1 MTGTSVFER
10 YFYHGSPC
18 SIDTFS
24 FKFTGQA
31 NAQNGSGFYFI
42 TSLKEARVYCENRES
57 SKFSFDEIKPTI
69 HKVKLKIGNP
79 LQAST
84 VQPLTVEEVKA
95 LMHKAPDLLAQLADY
110 GDVDLD
116 GLDAVMSYAAEMI
129 AGNDEDPL
137 IHSLNMIAT
146 DFFGQH
152 TEAFNHA
159 VKDLL
164 GYDGLIARAE
174 DNDWFAVAWFPEQIQ
189 IVERIPFRERS
200 LHQEEGMAP

>member
-1 MTGTSVFER
+1 MTANSVFER
-10 YFYHGSPC
+10 YFYHGRPC
-18 SIDTFS
+18 SIDKFS
-24 FKFTGQA
+24 FKFTGKA

-42 TSLKEARVYCENRES
+42 TSMKEARVYCENRES
-57 SKFSFDEIKPTI
+57 SKFSFDEIQPTI
-69 HKVKLKIGNP
+69 HKVKLSMENP
-79 LQAST
+79 LLASAI
-84 VQPLTVEEVKA
+84 QPLTVDQVKL
-95 LMHKAPDLLAQLADY
+95 LMHKAPDLLLHLADY

-129 AGNDEDPL
+129 AENDDDPL

-152 TEAFNHA
+152 TEAFNNG
-159 VKDLL
+159 VKELL
-164 GYDGLIARAE
+164 GYDGVIAKAE

-200 LHQEEGMAP
+200 LNHEEGMAP